1 MPPKRKAAASTEN
14 EPAQTRRKTRST
26 VAVSEDSTAATQA
39 AAPPAKRVRRVAK
52 AKEEPVVL
60 QADEPAHF
68 NAPPAAKP
76 SSRTTRATTRTRKVV
91 AKPEEEQEAGPSV
104 PKKRVRPSKKT
115 QPLVEE
121 VSVHEE
127 PEPVRRPPSPT
138 PEEVTPT
145 IPKKRGRQKKET
157 DYPVDAPLPQP
168 AVPTEAPRPTRA
180 RRTKAVPGEVV
191 VAKRESTR
199 TQRNLAQ
206 VPSKTRG
213 RPKKGPSPVRRPAT
227 PPPPDDES
235 SDDELLLTP
244 SKRNSTRMTTPPLTG
259 GTRLGTPRMVMHSV
273 EITTPRR
280 LLHTVRR
287 DLGSPAP
294 RVHVP
299 PLGTPKLPPA
309 FPSASPQKRAAP
321 PSAARPRAPRSPSP
335 EQSLALTGSPRK
347 QQLQLAA
354 QHARDLPKVLP
365 PHLHPFLDLQKR
377 AILKALQR
385 PPEVDEIDVYGEDYP
400 PTNNLAYEQL
410 GDLLSG
416 TVTRGEGNS
425 CLLIGPSG
433 SGKTQMVERAIAA
446 LPGNPIVVRLSGY
459 AQHNDRLAIREIAWQ
474 LAQQTGHSFLPAN
487 DEDDDENEEN
497 ALNPP
502 PVTTLPREDEDENPF
517 ADAAST
523 TEPGPSLSVTLPPP
537 AHLLALISM
546 IPTLPRPTIVV
557 LDGFDLFASHARQAL
572 LYCLLDTAQA
582 CRAGPTT
589 AAAAPGGASASAS
602 GMAVV
607 GVTARVDTIN
617 LLEKR
622 VKSRFS
628 GRMIRTAGPARMG
641 HWLALTRAVLGA
653 PIEGEG
659 EGEGVGEDAKSKAL
673 RKEWGSVWAKAV
685 DNFMENDAG
694 MEALRETYALMR
706 DYQTLRRILT
716 SLALELTLSSP
727 YPTPKSL
734 KSAIG
739 RQRCPSRFPALNT
752 LPYPA
757 VCLLIAAVHAQTSGH
772 DVFTFEMLHETF
784 KNQVRTSQSA
794 PVHIEGGGIGMVRCS
809 RDVLFAAFERL
820 ADLRIFQPA
829 AAPSATV
836 GREFALYRSSVDRF
850 AVKKAVEAIGQLNL
864 KKWFTKA
871 Q

>member
-1 MPPKRKAAASTEN
+1 MPPKRKAAVPAEN
-14 EPAQTRRKTRST
+14 EPTQTRRKTRST
-26 VAVSEDSTAATQA
+26 AAASVDPVDATQTV
-39 AAPPAKRVRRVAK
+39 APPAKRVRRAVK
-52 AKEEPVVL
+52 AVNEPVAL
-60 QADEPAHF
+60 LGGEESRPDASLPIK
-68 NAPPAAKP
+68 PP
-76 SSRTTRATTRTRKVV
+76 SRTTRATTRTRKVV
-91 AKPEEEQEAGPSV
+91 AKPEEEQDAGPSV
-104 PKKRVRPSKKT
+104 PKKRGQPSKKT
-115 QPLVEE
+115 RPPTEE
-121 VSVHEE
+121 ASVHEE
-127 PEPVRRPPSPT
+127 PVLTRRPPSPI
-138 PEEVTPT
+138 PEQVAPT

-157 DYPVDAPLPQP
+157 DGPVNVPPPP
-168 AVPTEAPRPTRA
+168 AAESTEAPRPTRG
-180 RRTKAVPGEVV
+180 RRAKAVTNDV
-191 VAKRESTR
+191 VAVGRKNSR
-199 TQRNLAQ
+199 TQRNTIQAP
-206 VPSKTRG
+206 PSPPPRTRG
-213 RPKKGPSPVRRPAT
+213 RPKEIPSPARRPAT
-227 PPPPDDES
+227 PPPPNEES

-244 SKRNSTRMTTPPLTG
+244 SKRTSTRPTTPPHTG
-259 GTRLGTPRMVMHSV
+259 VRLGTPRMVIHSV

-294 RVHVP
+294 RAHIP
-299 PLGTPKLPPA
+299 PLGTPKLPSA
-309 FPSASPQKRAAP
+309 FPSASPHKRAAP
-321 PSAARPRAPRSPSP
+321 PSTSRLRATRSPSP
-335 EQSLALTGSPRK
+335 EQPLTLYSSPRK
-347 QQLQLAA
+347 RQLDPATRQA
-354 QHARDLPKVLP
+354 HELPKVLP
-365 PHLHPFLDLQKR
+365 SRLHPFVGLQKR
-377 AILKALQR
+377 AILKALQQ
-385 PPEVDEIDVYGEDYP
+385 PPEIDEIDVYGEDYP

-433 SGKTQMVERAIAA
+433 SGKTRMVERAIAA
-446 LPGNPIVVRLSGY
+446 LPGNPIVVRLSGH
-459 AQHNDRLAIREIAWQ
+459 AQYNDRLAIREIAWQ

-487 DEDDDENEEN
+487 DEDDENNEEN
-497 ALNPP
+497 APDVPLAA
-502 PVTTLPREDEDENPF
+502 TLPPEDTDENPF
-517 ADAAST
+517 VDAPSAA
-523 TEPGPSLSVTLPPP
+523 EQGPSLSVTLPPP

-546 IPTLPRPTIVV
+546 IPTLPRPTIIV

-582 CRAGPTT
+582 CRAGPA
-589 AAAAPGGASASAS
+589 AAAAPGGPSAS

-641 HWLALTRAVLGA
+641 HWLALTRAALGVS
-653 PIEGEG
+653 IDGEG
-659 EGEGVGEDAKSKAL
+659 AGEDAETKAL
-673 RKEWGSVWAKAV
+673 REEWGSVWAKAV
-685 DNFMENDAG
+685 DIFIGNDAG
-694 MEALRETYALMR
+694 LEALRETYALTR
-706 DYQTLRRILT
+706 DYQALRRILT
-716 SLALELTLSSP
+716 SLALGLTPSSP
-727 YPTPKSL
+727 YPTPTSL
-734 KSAIG
+734 KTAIN
-739 RQRCPSRFPALNT
+739 RQRCPPRFPALNA

-772 DVFTFEMLHETF
+772 DAFTFEMLHETF

-829 AAPSATV
+829 AAPNATV